1 MVSVCIAT
9 FNGERFI
16 LQQIESILN
25 QLDVN
30 DELIIS
36 DDGSTDKTIN
46 LVESLGDKRIKI
58 IQDNNFKS
66 PIYNFENALKY
77 ATGEYIFMSDQDD
90 VWLDSKVKIMVEQME
105 FGYDLVISDC
115 ELVDQNLIKWN
126 PSYFHFNKSGPG
138 IIKNIIK
145 NSYMGC
151 CMAMSRRLL
160 DTCLPF
166 PPNLPMHDSYIGLV
180 GELKFKVKF
189 INVPLLLHRKH
200 LNNSSSTSTGKS
212 NYSLIQKTMFRICLI
227 FALIKKY
234 NE

>member
-1 MVSVCIAT
+1 MVSVCMAT
-9 FNGERFI
+9 FNGEEFI
-16 LQQIESILN
+16 IQQIQSILN
-25 QLDVN
+25 QLDIT

-36 DDGSTDKTIN
+36 DDGSTDKSIS
-46 LVESLGDKRIKI
+46 LIESLNDKRIKI
-58 IQDNNFKS
+58 FPDNNFKS
-66 PIYNFENALKY
+66 PIYNFENALKH
-77 ATGEYIFMSDQDD
+77 AVGDYIFMSDQDD
-90 VWLDSKVKIMVEQME
+90 LWIENKVKIMVEQME
-105 FGYDLVISDC
+105 LGYDLVISDC

-151 CMAMSRRLL
+151 CMAMSKRLL

-166 PPNLPMHDSYIGLV
+166 PRNLPMHDSYIGLV

-212 NYSLIQKTMFRICLI
+212 NYSLIQKVMFRIYLI
-227 FALIKKY
+227 LALIKKI
-234 NE
+234 

>member
-9 FNGERFI
+9 FNGDEFI
-16 LQQIESILN
+16 LQQIRSILI
-25 QLDVN
+25 QLDSN

-36 DDGSTDKTIN
+36 DDGSTDATIR
-46 LVESLGDKRIKI
+46 LVESLDDKRIKI

-90 VWLDSKVKIMVEQME
+90 VWLDNKVKIMVEEMKS
-105 FGYDLVISDC
+105 GYDLVISDC
-115 ELVDQNLIKWN
+115 ELVDQNLVRWN
-126 PSYFHFNKSGPG
+126 PSYFHFNNSGPG
-138 IIKNIIK
+138 IVKNIFK

-160 DTCLPF
+160 DKCLPF
-166 PPNLPMHDSYIGLV
+166 PRNLPMHDSYIGLV

-189 INVPLLLHRKH
+189 ISTALILHRKH
-200 LNNSSSTSTGKS
+200 SNNSSSTSTGKS
-212 NYSLIQKTMFRICLI
+212 NYSLIQKMMFRINLI
-227 FALIKKY
+227 LALIKKI
-234 NE
+234 

>member
-1 MVSVCIAT
+1 MAT
-9 FNGERFI
+9 FNGEEFI
-16 LQQIESILN
+16 IQQIQSILN
-25 QLDVN
+25 QLDIT

-36 DDGSTDKTIN
+36 DDGSTDKSIS
-46 LVESLGDKRIKI
+46 LIESLNDKRIKI
-58 IQDNNFKS
+58 FPDNNFKS
-66 PIYNFENALKY
+66 PIYNFENALKH
-77 ATGEYIFMSDQDD
+77 AVGDYIFMSDQDD
-90 VWLDSKVKIMVEQME
+90 LWIENKVKIMVEQME
-105 FGYDLVISDC
+105 LGYDLVISDC

-151 CMAMSRRLL
+151 CMAMSKRLL

-166 PPNLPMHDSYIGLV
+166 PRNLPMHDSYIGLV

-212 NYSLIQKTMFRICLI
+212 NYSLIQKVMFRIYLI
-227 FALIKKY
+227 LALIKKI
-234 NE
+234 